1 MLLITTGGLFWDLF
15 ISLIGMGFLIYGKKR
30 PDVVAIFAGL
40 ILAVYPYFISSL
52 AWDVAVGVAIIAV
65 YVFLKRFVRLS

>member
-1 MLLITTGGLFWDLF
+1 MLVITTGGLFWNLF
-15 ISLIGMGFLIYGKKR
+15 ISLIGMGFLIYGKNR

-52 AWDVAVGVAIIAV
+52 A
-65 YVFLKRFVRLS
+65 